1 MTLRIVLAEDHQIVR
16 EGLRALLRD
25 APGHE
30 VVGETGDGLAIE
42 PLVAQHRP
50 DVLVADL
57 VLPGLNGI
65 EATRRV
71 RKRHPDTRVVVLSMH
86 ADEPFVV
93 EALAAGASAYVLKDT
108 TATEL
113 LRAIAEAAAGRR
125 YLSAAIAAA
134 LPGLDRGRPV
144 ALESGDPYEALTD
157 REREVL
163 QLVAEGLTSR
173 GIAGRLGLSPRTVES
188 HRANLI
194 AKLRTPSTAGL
205 VRFAAERGLLPPAP
219 LPGGPRRR
227 G

>member
-1 MTLRIVLAEDHQIVR
+1 MSIRIVLAEDHRIVR
-16 EGLRALLRD
+16 EGLRSLLREAQD
-25 APGHE
+25 HE
-30 VVGETGDGLAIE
+30 VVGETGDDLEIE
-42 PLVAQHRP
+42 PLVAQQRP

-71 RKRHPDTRVVVLSMH
+71 RKRHPETRVVVLSMH

-113 LRAIAEAAAGRR
+113 VRAIAEAVAGRR
-125 YLSAAIAAA
+125 YLSAALAATI
-134 LPGLDRGRPV
+134 PGAERGRP
-144 ALESGDPYEALTD
+144 AEGDRYAALTD

-173 GIAGRLGLSPRTVES
+173 AIAERLGLSPRTVES
-188 HRANLI
+188 HRANI
-194 AKLRTPSTAGL
+194 MAKLRIPSTANL
-205 VRFAAERGLLPPAP
+205 VRFVAERRLLAPAMP
-219 LPGGPRRR
+219 QDPTRRR

>member
-16 EGLRALLRD
+16 EGLRSLLRD
-25 APGHE
+25 AQGYE
-30 VVGETGDGLAIE
+30 VVGETGDGLEVE
-42 PLVAQHRP
+42 PLVARHRP

-93 EALAAGASAYVLKDT
+93 EALAAGASAYVLKDA

-125 YLSAAIAAA
+125 YLSAAIVAS
-134 LPGLDRGRPV
+134 LPGVDRGRPV
-144 ALESGDPYEALTD
+144 PLEGGDPYEALTD

-173 GIAGRLGLSPRTVES
+173 GIAERLGLSPRTVES

-194 AKLRTPSTAGL
+194 AKLRTPSTVGL
-205 VRFAAERGLLPPAP
+205 VRFVAERGLLPPSVP
-219 LPGGPRRR
+219 PGGARRR